1 MAARGYELPRVD
13 TESLGT
19 FFCSSGD
26 EVLSPDGVPL
36 ECPLDF
42 EEPHPPLHTVH
53 VPSDDDWEA
62 PDDKAPDSFNI
73 VTIEED
79 EKVPD
84 EADAPEWSEDGDGSK
99 SVGSVVGLWLP
110 REVILAGLCCWC
122 LTLAATVA
130 LCGVLAARQGSAS
143 RRTIAYGLDGVAA
156 AGVLDAAASLRV
168 DLAGFDDGVLVTAS
182 GSGCSVSYA
191 FADGAVVLEGDASA
205 GAAPWLCQ
213 PYAEVTYV
221 LNNFSMCSE
230 ICFDDD
236 GDDDAVGVSQAGPK
250 FLRFMSE
257 EAQLAA
263 GVAVALICVSWLALP
278 FITRMDWG
286 DHAYYAYARRRFFL
300 FNLCAPTSKGGQ
312 GMKVP
317 LGIVD
322 GLGRDNVEH
331 LKRLATNA
339 DSLALNG
346 SVFSAVTAVSKTVRS
361 SVKSAYGVGSS
372 VKTSLVKVV
381 PLWRESKRVVTV
393 AEKGAARAREGRDV
407 VFAAKRFY
415 ISETDEDDF
424 VVLVR
429 RDAGDEC
436 VVSVSTQDNLLG
448 ARGRIHFEPLV
459 AAPVKFEK
467 GKHTAAVKLT
477 TIHQKNWES
486 ILSFYVKIDDAEG
499 RVDGRDGTVAEVRIV
514 NDDTFP
520 RNLDASKT
528 GKRLWLDADRHWILR
543 VIVFCQVIYDDLK
556 INIPLYFRDNFLIY
570 YCGHFVFG
578 AVYGS
583 MYLPWIFQR
592 ILFKSIPE
600 KNHAEA
606 FLLAAMGVMG
616 ECLKQRGYYAFTGS
630 WALGRFHNLR
640 LSRHFLSLSYL
651 QMHDQDV
658 GLRFR
663 KIFTN
668 MESCVKNTWAA
679 MIRVMGSLIKTF
691 VILISAV
698 YLLPAESLWLFA
710 LICAVLVVNNL
721 MVAVVEEGRGWPD
734 PSCFLD
740 MEERETL
747 ITKAIE
753 EMLEYRVVTKSLDLA
768 NRRVANV
775 NGAYGKWLNRRNAA
789 WYYIDHN
796 YWSRYWSWVLPVW
809 VFVGASPWL
818 VHNSSVKVADLTF
831 MLYLTWL
838 LGSIMTGLGDA
849 AERLRYGVA
858 QLDYIS
864 HTINAG
870 VCDAE
875 AQTKL
880 LAASKRGVA
889 RLVDGL
895 DGAAPAPLDDVLGR
909 LVLDRV
915 STGGDAGFKDMS
927 LEIPL
932 GGLVYGLAADDA
944 SAFALQ
950 RAAWVL
956 GGAVLPEAGDVFF
969 PPELSVMLV
978 SQSAEL
984 VKGTVM
990 DNLRLGC
997 GEAATSGLDD
1007 DAIWTI
1013 CETLG
1018 MRKTLLRDDSTLV
1031 LKDGANVSSEDRA
1044 VVHVVQHLLCDP
1056 DLLVVYTRFCTAKLL
1071 DGLTA
1076 YVTGALLPFTT
1087 KRLRAPGANSR
1098 TVLINVPPSL
1108 AGFVDRTIHFP
1119 APGGAPTAPTFSDTR
1134 SATVVV

>member
-1 MAARGYELPRVD
+1 MGKVQSKIVSVLVDCLEKPEPSRLERTKAFVDGSSLPIVVTNSADGTVVHCNDAWCGMCGYARDEALGHERRAAAGPGTDLRAARAMVGELRAGASKARAVLFNYKKDRSPFWNDLVV
-13 TESLGT
+13 THI
-19 FFCSSGD
+19 SGA
-26 EVLSPDGVPL
+26 
-36 ECPLDF
+36 
-42 EEPHPPLHTVH
+42 
-53 VPSDDDWEA
+53 PSDDDWEA

-79 EKVPD
+79 EK
-84 EADAPEWSEDGDGSK
+84 
-99 SVGSVVGLWLP
+99 
-110 REVILAGLCCWC
+110 
-122 LTLAATVA
+122 
-130 LCGVLAARQGSAS
+130 GSAS
-143 RRTIAYGLDGVAA
+143 RRTIAYGLGGVAA

-168 DLAGFDDGVLVTAS
+168 DLAGFDDG
-182 GSGCSVSYA
+182 
-191 FADGAVVLEGDASA
+191 
-205 GAAPWLCQ
+205 
-213 PYAEVTYV
+213 V

-286 DHAYYAYARRRFFL
+286 DHA
-300 FNLCAPTSKGGQ
+300 AP
-312 GMKVP
+312 
-317 LGIVD
+317 
-322 GLGRDNVEH
+322 
-331 LKRLATNA
+331 
-339 DSLALNG
+339 
-346 SVFSAVTAVSKTVRS
+346 
-361 SVKSAYGVGSS
+361 
-372 VKTSLVKVV
+372 
-381 PLWRESKRVVTV
+381 
-393 AEKGAARAREGRDV
+393 AREGRDV

-436 VVSVSTQDNLLG
+436 VISVSTQDNLLG

-528 GKRLWLDADRHWILR
+528 GKRLWLDADRHWMLR

-818 VHNSSVKVADLTF
+818 VHNSSVK
-831 MLYLTWL
+831 
-838 LGSIMTGLGDA
+838 
-849 AERLRYGVA
+849 
-858 QLDYIS
+858 LDYIS

-1056 DLLVVYTRFCTAKLL
+1056 DLLVVYTRFCAAKLL
-1071 DGLTA
+1071 GGLTA
-1076 YVTGALLPFTT
+1076 RHGRAAPFTT

-1098 TVLINVPPSL
+1098 TVLINVPPSS
-1108 AGFVDRTIHFP
+1108 P
-1119 APGGAPTAPTFSDTR
+1119 ASSTGRSTSPRGQRASGATFSDAR
-1134 SATVVV
+1134 ATVVV

>member
-1 MAARGYELPRVD
+1 MA
-13 TESLGT
+13 TT
-19 FFCSSGD
+19 
-26 EVLSPDGVPL
+26 VL
-36 ECPLDF
+36 EMM
-42 EEPHPPLHTVH
+42 
-53 VPSDDDWEA
+53 
-62 PDDKAPDSFNI
+62 
-73 VTIEED
+73 
-79 EKVPD
+79 
-84 EADAPEWSEDGDGSK
+84 
-99 SVGSVVGLWLP
+99 
-110 REVILAGLCCWC
+110 LANN
-122 LTLAATVA
+122 LTANATV
-130 LCGVLAARQGSAS
+130 LTQICFQ
-143 RRTIAYGLDGVAA
+143 
-156 AGVLDAAASLRV
+156 AAS
-168 DLAGFDDGVLVTAS
+168 
-182 GSGCSVSYA
+182 
-191 FADGAVVLEGDASA
+191 
-205 GAAPWLCQ
+205 Q
-213 PYAEVTYV
+213 
-221 LNNFSMCSE
+221 NNFSMCSE

-257 EAQLAA
+257 EAELAA
-263 GVAVALICVSWLALP
+263 GVAVALVCVSWLALP

-300 FNLCAPTSKGGQ
+300 FNLCAPASKGGQ
-312 GMKVP
+312 GMKV

-372 VKTSLVKVV
+372 VKTNLVKVV

-393 AEKGAARAREGRDV
+393 AEKGGGAPREGRDV

-459 AAPVKFEK
+459 AAPVKFDK

-520 RNLDASKT
+520 RNLDVSKT

-543 VIVFCQVIYDDLK
+543 VVVFCQVIYDDLK

-663 KIFTN
+663 KIFNN

-691 VILISAV
+691 VIL
-698 YLLPAESLWLFA
+698 
-710 LICAVLVVNNL
+710 
-721 MVAVVEEGRGWPD
+721 
-734 PSCFLD
+734 
-740 MEERETL
+740 
-747 ITKAIE
+747 KA
-753 EMLEYRVVTKSLDLA
+753 
-768 NRRVANV
+768 
-775 NGAYGKWLNRRNAA
+775 G
-789 WYYIDHN
+789 
-796 YWSRYWSWVLPVW
+796 
-809 VFVGASPWL
+809 
-818 VHNSSVKVADLTF
+818 
-831 MLYLTWL
+831 
-838 LGSIMTGLGDA
+838 
-849 AERLRYGVA
+849 RLRVHARRRRRRGGGEGDLRGRAPPAPRGPGQGEAGARRAAAA
-858 QLDYIS
+858 Q
-864 HTINAG
+864 
-870 VCDAE
+870 V
-875 AQTKL
+875 
-880 LAASKRGVA
+880 R
-889 RLVDGL
+889 
-895 DGAAPAPLDDVLGR
+895 APASRRPQPPHVRR
-909 LVLDRV
+909 L
-915 STGGDAGFKDMS
+915 
-927 LEIPL
+927 
-932 GGLVYGLAADDA
+932 
-944 SAFALQ
+944 
-950 RAAWVL
+950 
-956 GGAVLPEAGDVFF
+956 
-969 PPELSVMLV
+969 
-978 SQSAEL
+978 
-984 VKGTVM
+984 
-990 DNLRLGC
+990 
-997 GEAATSGLDD
+997 
-1007 DAIWTI
+1007 
-1013 CETLG
+1013 
-1018 MRKTLLRDDSTLV
+1018 
-1031 LKDGANVSSEDRA
+1031 
-1044 VVHVVQHLLCDP
+1044 
-1056 DLLVVYTRFCTAKLL
+1056 
-1071 DGLTA
+1071 
-1076 YVTGALLPFTT
+1076 
-1087 KRLRAPGANSR
+1087 RLRA
-1098 TVLINVPPSL
+1098 
-1108 AGFVDRTIHFP
+1108 AGFGVLCCCLSVLALRQGRRRRRRRRLHRLRLRLARRERDAPRRLLSDAGRRDGVGLGLRRGLRRRRERRDADGRRRGRQRLPLP
-1119 APGGAPTAPTFSDTR
+1119 AGRRGVLRARALTNLC
-1134 SATVVV
+1134 

>member
-1 MAARGYELPRVD
+1 MM
-13 TESLGT
+13 
-19 FFCSSGD
+19 
-26 EVLSPDGVPL
+26 
-36 ECPLDF
+36 
-42 EEPHPPLHTVH
+42 
-53 VPSDDDWEA
+53 
-62 PDDKAPDSFNI
+62 
-73 VTIEED
+73 
-79 EKVPD
+79 
-84 EADAPEWSEDGDGSK
+84 
-99 SVGSVVGLWLP
+99 
-110 REVILAGLCCWC
+110 LANN
-122 LTLAATVA
+122 LTANATV
-130 LCGVLAARQGSAS
+130 LTQICFQ
-143 RRTIAYGLDGVAA
+143 
-156 AGVLDAAASLRV
+156 AAS
-168 DLAGFDDGVLVTAS
+168 
-182 GSGCSVSYA
+182 
-191 FADGAVVLEGDASA
+191 
-205 GAAPWLCQ
+205 Q
-213 PYAEVTYV
+213 
-221 LNNFSMCSE
+221 NNFSMCSE

-606 FLLAAMGVMG
+606 F
-616 ECLKQRGYYAFTGS
+616 CSRR
-630 WALGRFHNLR
+630 WA
-640 LSRHFLSLSYL
+640 LSYL

-691 VILISAV
+691 
-698 YLLPAESLWLFA
+698 
-710 LICAVLVVNNL
+710 
-721 MVAVVEEGRGWPD
+721 
-734 PSCFLD
+734 
-740 MEERETL
+740 ERETL

-950 RAAWVL
+950 RAAW
-956 GGAVLPEAGDVFF
+956 
-969 PPELSVMLV
+969 
-978 SQSAEL
+978 SAEL

-1119 APGGAPTAPTFSDTR
+1119 AARAPTPTFSDTR